1 MAEVRPAAEGPTVAG
16 LGEAGLLARILPRL
30 AGAPALLGPGDD
42 AAVVAAPDGRFVV
55 SVDTLVQDQDFR
67 LEWPN
72 GYRTTGFDVGW
83 KSAAQNLSDINAMGA
98 VATALVISLT
108 LPART
113 PVAWVES
120 LADGY
125 SAAVR
130 TLGADRCALAG
141 GDLGAGS
148 ELAVT
153 AAATGSLEGR
163 AAVVRSGA
171 RPGDTLAVCGVL
183 GAAAAGLALLESPLP
198 YARLGEAERAL
209 VARQARP
216 LPPLAA
222 GPQAALAGA
231 RAMLDLSDGLVRDA
245 GRMAAASGVA
255 IDLEAA
261 ALEGDAG
268 ALAAAGAAT
277 GVPPLLWVL
286 SGGEDH
292 GLLAAFPPGAPLPH
306 GFRRIGTVLE
316 AGGLE
321 PGGLGSGR
329 LPAPVCVDGRPA
341 AEALARLRGQ
351 RPGYDHFGG

>member
-1 MAEVRPAAEGPTVAG
+1 VAETRPPVAGPTVAG

-30 AGAPALLGPGDD
+30 VGAPALLGPGDD
-42 AAVVAAPDGRFVV
+42 AALIAAPDGRFVV

-108 LPART
+108 LPAHT

-125 SAAVR
+125 AAAVR

-141 GDLGAGS
+141 GDLGTGS

-183 GAAAAGLALLESPLP
+183 GAAAAGLALLESRMP
-198 YARLGEAERAL
+198 YAQLGEAERAL

-222 GPQAALAGA
+222 GPAAARAGA
-231 RAMLDLSDGLVRDA
+231 SAMLDLSDGLVRDA
-245 GRMAAASGVA
+245 GRMAAASGAAVG
-255 IDLEAA
+255 LEAA
-261 ALEGDAG
+261 ALAEDAA
-268 ALAAAGAAT
+268 ALAAAGTAT

-286 SGGEDH
+286 TGGEDH
-292 GLLAAFPPGAPLPH
+292 GLLAAFPPGTPLPE
-306 GFRRIGTVLE
+306 GFRRVGTVMDAAVTE
-316 AGGLE
+316 AA
-321 PGGLGSGR
+321 GS
-329 LPAPVCVDGRPA
+329 PPPVCVDGRPA